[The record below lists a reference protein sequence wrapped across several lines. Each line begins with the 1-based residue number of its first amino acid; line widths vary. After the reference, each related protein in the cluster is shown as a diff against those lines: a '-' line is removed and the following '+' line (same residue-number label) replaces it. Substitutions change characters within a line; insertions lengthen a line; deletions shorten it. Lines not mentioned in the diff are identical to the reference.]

1 MFSDSGEEKM
11 SSIKKKKTS
20 KEEKIYQMIA
30 YPIFGLITFIC
41 AYPFYYLLLCTISNN
56 KLVDLGQIVLLPKGI
71 HFDNYIKIFKT
82 NNLWNAVMISFLRVV
97 VGTGIQ
103 IMVSSYMAYFFTKQ
117 DMWKRKFW
125 YRFVVAT
132 MYFSAGMIPIYL
144 NWRMLWLVNTFWIY
158 VIPSMLSAYNMIL
171 VKTSMEALPPDLEE
185 SAYLDGA
192 GYFTRLYRI
201 VLPLQKPILA
211 TVGMFAAVYHWND
224 FFTTKLYVTKSK
236 LYTLQFLLYELL
248 NQIRSLTEQATGDLD
263 YGAITP
269 MAARMTMTAVVVFPV
284 MLVYPFIQKYYV
296 KGVMIGAIK
305 G

>member
-1 MFSDSGEEKM
+1 M
-11 SSIKKKKTS
+11 
-20 KEEKIYQMIA
+20 
-30 YPIFGLITFIC
+30 
-41 AYPFYYLLLCTISNN
+41 
-56 KLVDLGQIVLLPKGI
+56 
-71 HFDNYIKIFKT
+71 
-82 NNLWNAVMISFLRVV
+82 
-97 VGTGIQ
+97 
-103 IMVSSYMAYFFTKQ
+103 
-117 DMWKRKFW
+117 
-125 YRFVVAT
+125 
-132 MYFSAGMIPIYL
+132 
-144 NWRMLWLVNTFWIY
+144 VNTFWIY